1 MALQRRVSPVRLAS
15 AIAKSLVAMATK
27 EGMTA
32 RGKFIAVEGIDGSG
46 KRTQVELL
54 TKALRARGHSVYP
67 TGFPQYDS
75 WFGKMVGQFLNGELG
90 PLESVDPH
98 FTALLYAGDRFE
110 AKPKLEAALS
120 NGQIVLGD
128 RYIASNLAHQTARV
142 APERRSAFV
151 EWIEHLEYGIYG
163 LPREDLVVYL
173 RVPAREAQKL
183 VAQKSARS
191 YTTAQKDLLEA
202 SLRHLEDAAAIYDS
216 LSRRSSWA
224 AIECFDG
231 TRAAVR
237 APEQIASEVLTA
249 VEGVLAS
256 AASGK
261 GR

>member
-1 MALQRRVSPVRLAS
+1 
-15 AIAKSLVAMATK
+15 
-27 EGMTA
+27 MTA
-32 RGKFIAVEGIDGSG
+32 RGKFIAMEGIDGSG

-54 TKALRARGHSVYP
+54 TNALRDRGHSVFA

-75 WFGKMVGQFLNGELG
+75 WFGKMVGRFLNGELG

-110 AKPKLEAALS
+110 AKTKLEAALS
-120 NGQIVLGD
+120 NGQIVLAD
-128 RYIASNLAHQTARV
+128 RYIGSNLAHQTARV
-142 APERRSAFV
+142 APEKRAAFV
-151 EWIEHLEYGIYG
+151 AWIEHLEYGIYG

-202 SLRHLEDAAAIYDS
+202 SLHHLEDAAAIYDD
-216 LSRRSSWA
+216 LSRRPHWA

-231 TRAAVR
+231 IRGAMR
-237 APEQIASEVLTA
+237 APEQIALEVLAA
-249 VEGVLAS
+249 VESVFTS
-256 AASGK
+256 AAAGK